1 MLFTQTVSLEL
12 THENYDQITEGKT
25 VFIKHYAP
33 WCGHC
38 KAMARD
44 WKKLMDEYA
53 DSATV
58 VVAEADCTGT
68 GKKLC
73 EKHGIKGFPA
83 IRFGDP
89 SNLEEYKSVH
99 LDHNGSEKNLYI
111 KSVYEQSLTKKCLYF
126 VKKLYLVNAIDHVSN
141 LKFES

>member
-44 WKKLMDEYA
+44 WKKSHIL
-53 DSATV
+53 
-58 VVAEADCTGT
+58 
-68 GKKLC
+68 
-73 EKHGIKGFPA
+73 
-83 IRFGDP
+83 
-89 SNLEEYKSVH
+89 
-99 LDHNGSEKNLYI
+99 KNKNENMLGMCVI
-111 KSVYEQSLTKKCLYF
+111 
-126 VKKLYLVNAIDHVSN
+126 
-141 LKFES
+141 